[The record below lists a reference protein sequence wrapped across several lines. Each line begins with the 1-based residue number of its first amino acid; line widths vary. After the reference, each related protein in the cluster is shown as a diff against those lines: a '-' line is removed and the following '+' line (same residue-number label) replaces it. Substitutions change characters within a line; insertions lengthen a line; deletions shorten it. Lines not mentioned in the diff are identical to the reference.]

1 MNVRPK
7 HEQINPDEDIRIA
20 GKQLHV
26 LCFEHHIK
34 MRMTWVVTQT
44 EYACPEPDCGVRY
57 STSNGYFI
65 APGRGQLESYLTP
78 RVTCSRDGQ
87 PMYLAEINQEKRAF
101 RLWRCPQCDSSRT
114 NEEGLVNQISP

>member
-1 MNVRPK
+1 VNVRPK
-7 HEQINPDEDIRIA
+7 HAQINPDEDIRIA